1 MLTAKANMM
10 RTNTGLNIENLQ
22 DYHSSTSSIKAD

>member
-10 RTNTGLNIENLQ
+10 RSNTGLNVQNLQ
-22 DYHSSTSSIKAD
+22 DYHSSPSGIKAD